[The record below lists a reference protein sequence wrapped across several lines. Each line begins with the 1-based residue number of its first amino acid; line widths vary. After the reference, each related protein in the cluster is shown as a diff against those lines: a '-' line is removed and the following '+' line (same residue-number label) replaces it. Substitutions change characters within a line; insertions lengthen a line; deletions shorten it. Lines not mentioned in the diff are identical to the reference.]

1 MLRIK
6 FFTEICIRTLVVQA
20 DGFAVL
26 LSALNNSSSGTVT
39 IFLDFF
45 FNISKSLYENTICYS
60 GRKEKV
66 RPNRGAV

>member
-39 IFLDFF
+39 IFLDLFLHP
-45 FNISKSLYENTICYS
+45 NVYTICYS

-66 RPNRGAV
+66 RPIREAV